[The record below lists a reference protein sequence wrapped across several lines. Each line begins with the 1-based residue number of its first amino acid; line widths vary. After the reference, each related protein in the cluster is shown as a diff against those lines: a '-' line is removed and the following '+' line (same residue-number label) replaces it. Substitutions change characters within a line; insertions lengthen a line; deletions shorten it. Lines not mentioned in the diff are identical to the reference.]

1 MDKALHLVNNSIGS
15 GRGVAKRLFIDL
27 NQRPEEEETY
37 DQPKVVGQ
45 SLVAADNSLR
55 YHWDKNEDNAL
66 AIIRDRKVKLLSY
79 PYAKENDFS

>member
-55 YHWDKNEDNAL
+55 GKNEDNAL
-66 AIIRDRKVKLLSY
+66 AIIRDIK
-79 PYAKENDFS
+79 NCGD